1 MLAAAPVLNNNEMAY
16 ASNTRRGA
24 AGIGGLSGRSSSSVS
39 VTCNPPTSCSLLP
52 PGGFSCNNP
61 SCGGASAF
69 GATGGNGA
77 AGNSGANGAGG
88 SGGSGGSASVTSL
101 AGGLLTNAAA
111 PRGAGG
117 AGGAPGPGH

>member
-77 AGNSGANGAGG
+77 AGSSGPNGAGG
-88 SGGSGGSASVTSL
+88 SGGSGGSATPTSIAGSLLTGTVTP
-101 AGGLLTNAAA
+101 GGL
-111 PRGAGG
+111 GG
-117 AGGAPGPGH
+117 AGGASGPGH